1 VFTQRG
7 DLAQAR
13 EKSQAA
19 ANIRRDLG
27 AQLNIALS
35 QTQLA
40 TIALEEGHD
49 EEAEGL
55 IRTAAT
61 EFEKE
66 RLSDN
71 QAAAQAL
78 LTLILLRQGRVAD
91 AQKTAQQAI
100 TLSRRSGNRQAR
112 FDAELANAR
121 ALAASGRGAAGLNRV
136 EPVLAEAKKYGYL
149 NYEYQ
154 ARLALGEIEM
164 KLRRTA
170 AGRGLS
176 Q

>member
-1 VFTQRG
+1 
-7 DLAQAR
+7 
-13 EKSQAA
+13 
-19 ANIRRDLG
+19 
-27 AQLNIALS
+27 LS

-78 LTLILLRQGRVAD
+78 LTLILISQGRVAD
-91 AQKTAQQAI
+91 AQETAEQAI
-100 TLSRRSGNRQAR
+100 TLSRRSGNR
-112 FDAELANAR
+112 
-121 ALAASGRGAAGLNRV
+121 
-136 EPVLAEAKKYGYL
+136 
-149 NYEYQ
+149 
-154 ARLALGEIEM
+154 
-164 KLRRTA
+164 
-170 AGRGLS
+170 
-176 Q
+176 